1 MYKVGD
7 VIKEYGGGNAVV
19 NAVLPGG
26 RYYITIGNRH
36 LTIRDSDIPRVS
48 KYKKLIRLVKKLFN

>member
-1 MYKVGD
+1 MYKVGN
-7 VIKEYGGGNAVV
+7 VIKDYCGGNAIV

-36 LTIRDSDIPRVS
+36 LTIHESDIPRTS
-48 KYKKLIRLVKKLFN
+48 KYKKLIRWLKNLFN